1 MLRMSTIDS
10 PIGPLTI
17 TLDES
22 GALTYLAF
30 DGWRNQPPASETG
43 DGDADFEPVIRQVT
57 GYFAGDVSEFDID
70 LAPGG
75 NEFQHGVW
83 ELLCQIP
90 YGETRTYGE
99 LAIALGDRTLARAVG
114 TACASN
120 PIALIIPCHRVIGA
134 DGSLTGFGGGLDR
147 KEFLLHLENPIA
159 RPLKPRLFA

>member
-1 MLRMSTIDS
+1 MLRMTTIDS
-10 PIGPLTI
+10 PIGPLMI
-17 TLDES
+17 TLDAS
-22 GALTYLAF
+22 GALAYLAF
-30 DGWRNQPPASETG
+30 DGWRNQPAVSEVRG
-43 DGDADFEPVIRQVT
+43 ADADFEPIIRQVT
-57 GYFAGDVSEFDID
+57 GYFAGEVSEFDVD
-70 LAPGG
+70 LAPDG
-75 NEFQHGVW
+75 NEFQRSVW

-99 LAIALGDRTLARAVG
+99 LATALGDRSLARSIG

-147 KEFLLHLENPIA
+147 KEYLLHLENPE